1 VGGGSALA
9 SRLDALVESSVE
21 SGPELHVGTVLAATL
36 TGLRAELE
44 GMRQAN
50 EERLAAIEDSLDGL
64 LERMEAW
71 GRDGT
76 STATERLESVD
87 DRLAA
92 LSQSLQS
99 ERTAAENHRQST
111 ATSMQEHGASL
122 DEWAEAVRSGLE
134 ELGDAVA
141 SSLGS
146 LGATLQNSSAREAD
160 RRHLEALVTEL
171 TATVE
176 EVFNQLADRMS
187 NMHGDVLDGFG
198 GARARLVEELSGT
211 INRLEQA
218 NIATR
223 STVEAELT
231 ELRGDLADALEE
243 VREHVEGTVTEANTS
258 IASNL
263 DAHQAASED
272 LRDSIHRAASNSDNA
287 HQRVT
292 SMQQVV
298 ERLDTVLTDL
308 QADWRPRVD
317 TVVAEGR
324 AAAQGTLGDLR
335 TEIEQTLAE
344 MRAALSE
351 QVATVRGASGM
362 LGGGTDRL
370 VSAGQALL
378 AYLGERDR
386 WLERERDRVLHE
398 VLDEFAE
405 GLSAKERKAVASR
418 VGEALDRRRDSRD
431 ATRYRR
437 TQEGLPAV
445 EIPPIPEEVAALSE
459 PVVPIKAPVRRSRP
473 APSTPAATKSAPPAK
488 KAVSKPRSA
497 KTAKKSATATKKA
510 APAVAKKAPAKKAA
524 SAAAPAKTAAK
535 KAVKAP
541 ARKRS

>member
-1 VGGGSALA
+1 
-9 SRLDALVESSVE
+9 
-21 SGPELHVGTVLAATL
+21 
-36 TGLRAELE
+36 
-44 GMRQAN
+44 
-50 EERLAAIEDSLDGL
+50 
-64 LERMEAW
+64 
-71 GRDGT
+71 
-76 STATERLESVD
+76 
-87 DRLAA
+87 
-92 LSQSLQS
+92 
-99 ERTAAENHRQST
+99 
-111 ATSMQEHGASL
+111 
-122 DEWAEAVRSGLE
+122 
-134 ELGDAVA
+134 
-141 SSLGS
+141 
-146 LGATLQNSSAREAD
+146 
-160 RRHLEALVTEL
+160 
-171 TATVE
+171 
-176 EVFNQLADRMS
+176 
-187 NMHGDVLDGFG
+187 
-198 GARARLVEELSGT
+198 
-211 INRLEQA
+211 
-218 NIATR
+218 
-223 STVEAELT
+223 
-231 ELRGDLADALEE
+231 
-243 VREHVEGTVTEANTS
+243 
-258 IASNL
+258 
-263 DAHQAASED
+263 
-272 LRDSIHRAASNSDNA
+272 
-287 HQRVT
+287 
-292 SMQQVV
+292 
-298 ERLDTVLTDL
+298 
-308 QADWRPRVD
+308 
-317 TVVAEGR
+317 VAEGR

-497 KTAKKSATATKKA
+497 PAKTAKKSATATKRA

-524 SAAAPAKTAAK
+524 SGAAPAKTAAK
-535 KAVKAP
+535 KAAKAP